1 MRGVI
6 KKRLNAGFVAAIIL
20 VLLVGTISY
29 ATFQTQS
36 EEGKL
41 VYHTYKVINKLD
53 EIKQILIDMETGR
66 RGFRSTNEKKFLEP
80 YYLGLQN
87 YPTAINEL
95 QALIEDNPRQ
105 ADRINKVKKDI
116 SELFIFWN
124 NLGEDASEY
133 TKDQIIG
140 IMSAEKLRMDVI
152 RRQLA
157 YITKAEEDL
166 LSLREKENA
175 ESIKFAK
182 WELVIG
188 ILLILVIVI
197 VLIFQILKEFS
208 HRRKAEESVQSNLE
222 ELTIVNNENAERNW
236 LLTGLDQIN
245 NILQSDQNEATL
257 SENILKAIIKYLDL
271 KAGAIYL
278 YDSESKKLKLKAS
291 YSLQRLTKEEYAL
304 NEGFVGQAA
313 ASKEPLVLNNI
324 SPDYVTIQS
333 GAVSIVPAYA
343 VYEPLIHNNELKGVI
358 EILGF
363 NPLGDKILKF
373 LNVITNNIS
382 VALHSLQARKEV
394 LQLLEQVQ
402 EQKNSLENQQEE
414 LRQTNEELTVQA
426 EVLQASEEELR
437 VQEEELKQINDEL
450 KEKNQAIDN
459 TRQSLAMKAAELES
473 ASKYKSEFLANM
485 SHELRT
491 PLNSVLILAK
501 LLAENKDKN
510 LTEKQVSHAKIIHK
524 SGRDLLELINDILD
538 LSKIEAG
545 KVDLH
550 FEEVVVKNIANDL
563 TQLFNAIADEKSIE
577 FTVEVDASVPAAIKT
592 DRQKVE
598 QVLKNL
604 LSNAFKFTDE
614 KGKVAIRFF
623 DVAEDETQYIAIS
636 VSDSGIGIP
645 EQKQKVIFEAFQQ
658 ADGSTNRKFGGTG
671 LGLSITKELVRML
684 KGKLKLVSEPGKGS
698 TFTIYFPLDITED
711 VRPDPE
717 LGTGRQISFP
727 TTIKEQTK
735 IEDDRHALS
744 ETDKVMLIIEDD
756 VNFAS
761 VLYDFAKTN
770 GYKAVVAL
778 SGDEGWFYAKKI
790 KPAAIILDLHVPVFD
805 GQTLLKVFKDDPE
818 LKNVPVHVIS
828 TANDIKSLPGGAFAF
843 LNKPVEKD
851 DIEKA
856 FNLISD
862 HIHGAVKR
870 VMIISKH
877 NLKNEIENKIIKKTD
892 VLFDVSHSVEEA
904 LQNLDKAK
912 YDCIIADIGNNIDEG
927 IVELNTLNNA
937 LFPQRIPTIIYL
949 DNDITIANELE
960 LKRVADVVVRK
971 SSFSNKRLLDE
982 LELFLYKVQEDSNKP
997 GLTQS
1002 NGVNTDITLE
1012 NKVAL
1017 LVDDDMRN
1025 IFALSA
1031 ALEQEKISVVT
1042 ASNGKEALDTIESHK
1057 NIDIVLMDVMMPEMD
1072 GYEAISHIR
1081 NEMKLSKLP
1090 IIALTAKAM
1099 AGDRDKCIEA
1109 GASDYISK
1117 PVDMQKLISLLRVWL
1132 S

>member
-1 MRGVI
+1 
-6 KKRLNAGFVAAIIL
+6 
-20 VLLVGTISY
+20 
-29 ATFQTQS
+29 
-36 EEGKL
+36 
-41 VYHTYKVINKLD
+41 
-53 EIKQILIDMETGR
+53 
-66 RGFRSTNEKKFLEP
+66 
-80 YYLGLQN
+80 
-87 YPTAINEL
+87 
-95 QALIEDNPRQ
+95 
-105 ADRINKVKKDI
+105 
-116 SELFIFWN
+116 
-124 NLGEDASEY
+124 
-133 TKDQIIG
+133 
-140 IMSAEKLRMDVI
+140 
-152 RRQLA
+152 
-157 YITKAEEDL
+157 
-166 LSLREKENA
+166 
-175 ESIKFAK
+175 
-182 WELVIG
+182 
-188 ILLILVIVI
+188 
-197 VLIFQILKEFS
+197 
-208 HRRKAEESVQSNLE
+208 
-222 ELTIVNNENAERNW
+222 
-236 LLTGLDQIN
+236 
-245 NILQSDQNEATL
+245 
-257 SENILKAIIKYLDL
+257 
-271 KAGAIYL
+271 
-278 YDSESKKLKLKAS
+278 
-291 YSLQRLTKEEYAL
+291 
-304 NEGFVGQAA
+304 
-313 ASKEPLVLNNI
+313 
-324 SPDYVTIQS
+324 
-333 GAVSIVPAYA
+333 
-343 VYEPLIHNNELKGVI
+343 
-358 EILGF
+358 
-363 NPLGDKILKF
+363 
-373 LNVITNNIS
+373 
-382 VALHSLQARKEV
+382 
-394 LQLLEQVQ
+394 
-402 EQKNSLENQQEE
+402 
-414 LRQTNEELTVQA
+414 
-426 EVLQASEEELR
+426 VLQASEEELR

-459 TRQSLAMKAAELES
+459 TRQSLAIKAAELES

-501 LLAENKDKN
+501 LLAENKERN

-524 SGRDLLELINDILD
+524 SGTDLLDLINDILD

-550 FEEVVVKNIANDL
+550 VEEVVVKNIANDL
-563 TQLFNAIADEKSIE
+563 TQLFNAVADEKSIE
-577 FTVEVDASVPAAIKT
+577 YTVEIDTTVPASIKT

-598 QVLKNL
+598 QILKNL
-604 LSNAFKFTDE
+604 LSNAFKFTHE
-614 KGKVAIRFF
+614 KGKVAVDFF
-623 DVAEDETQYIAIS
+623 TITEDDTDYIAIS
-636 VSDSGIGIP
+636 VFDSGIGIP

-684 KGKLKLVSEPGKGS
+684 KGKLKLVSETDKGS
-698 TFTIYFPLDITED
+698 TFTIYFPLDINDLPTK
-711 VRPDPE
+711 PE
-717 LGTGRQISFP
+717 ASPGRQNSFP

-761 VLYDFAKTN
+761 LLFDFAKTN

-790 KPAAIILDLHVPVFD
+790 KPAAIILDLHLPVFD

-818 LKNVPVHVIS
+818 LKNIPVHVIS
-828 TANDIKSLPGGAFAF
+828 AANDMMSLPGGAFAF
-843 LNKPVEKD
+843 LNKPVEKE

-856 FNLISD
+856 FNLISN

-870 VMIISKH
+870 VMIISKQ

-892 VLFDVSHSVEEA
+892 VVFDVSHSIKEA

-912 YDCIIADIGNNIDEG
+912 YDCIIADIGNNIDQG
-927 IVELNTLNNA
+927 IVELNSLNNA

-982 LELFLYKVQEDSNKP
+982 LELFLYKVQEDNNKP
-997 GLTQS
+997 HVTRS
-1002 NGVNTDITLE
+1002 NGFNNDMTLE

-1031 ALEQEKISVVT
+1031 ALEQEKIRVIT

-1057 NIDIVLMDVMMPEMD
+1057 DIDIVLMDVMMPEMD
-1072 GYEAISHIR
+1072 GYEAITHIR
-1081 NEMKLSKLP
+1081 KEMKLFKLP

-1099 AGDRDKCIEA
+1099 VGDRDKCIEA